1 MCNGFAS
8 FFDGMAD
15 VISSFFVS
23 ILYWLN
29 R

>member
-1 MCNGFAS
+1 MLNGFAS

-15 VISSFFVS
+15 LISSFFVS

>member
-1 MCNGFAS
+1 MFQGMNAFLDG
-8 FFDGMAD
+8 FFDL
-15 VISSFFVS
+15 VSSFFVS

>member
-1 MCNGFAS
+1 MFNGLHT
-8 FFDGMAD
+8 FFDGMLD
-15 VISSFFVS
+15 VVSSFFVS

>member
-1 MCNGFAS
+1 M
-8 FFDGMAD
+8 FDGMYAFLD
-15 VISSFFVS
+15 GFFDLVSSFFVS